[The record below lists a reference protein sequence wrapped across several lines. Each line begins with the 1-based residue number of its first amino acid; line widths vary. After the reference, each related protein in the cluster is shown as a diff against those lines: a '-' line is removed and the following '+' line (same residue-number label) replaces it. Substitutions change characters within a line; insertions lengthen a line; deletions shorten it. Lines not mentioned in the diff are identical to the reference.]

1 MVTLAPIRREMILI
15 IACPRDEFIVR
26 HILGVCT
33 KRVTANSFVLRS
45 VAYRSDRDALQIEDE
60 GKRWLSSMRGT
71 YINTHFECSVVRTPT
86 SLKEMLAFDSE
97 AYRNLQIIVSIK

>member
-33 KRVTANSFVLRS
+33 KLVTTNSFVLGGA
-45 VAYRSDRDALQIEDE
+45 AYE
-60 GKRWLSSMRGT
+60 
-71 YINTHFECSVVRTPT
+71 
-86 SLKEMLAFDSE
+86 
-97 AYRNLQIIVSIK
+97 